1 MFLKLLSPLVQS
13 SGFPPQPPKL
23 LFSVFRTK
31 VGNLRRHSDGFVS
44 LNSS

>member
-1 MFLKLLSPLVQS
+1 MFLKLLSSLVQS
-13 SGFPPQPPKL
+13 SVFFFSLKL

-31 VGNLRRHSDGFVS
+31 VGNLRRHNDGFVS